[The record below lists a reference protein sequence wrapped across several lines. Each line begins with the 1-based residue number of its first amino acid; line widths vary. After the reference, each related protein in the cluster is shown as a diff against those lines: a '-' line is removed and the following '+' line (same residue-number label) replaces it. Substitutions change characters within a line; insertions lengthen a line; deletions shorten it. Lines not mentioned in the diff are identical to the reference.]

1 MADIQLMIQITPS
14 ISIDP
19 SDIQWSFIRASG
31 PGGQHVNK
39 TASAVQLR
47 FKVNPNPHLPPDI
60 RRRLLQIAGHRM
72 ASDGTLVIDAR
83 RFRSQARNRQDAMDR
98 LIGLIQKAAYPP
110 VRRRKTHLPP
120 ASKRRRLEGKRR
132 RGILKRRRRTVNQ
145 IEE

>member
-1 MADIQLMIQITPS
+1 MIQITPS

-19 SDIQWSFIRASG
+19 NDIQWSFIRASG

-47 FKVNPNPHLPPDI
+47 FQVDPNPHLPPDI
-60 RRRLLQIAGHRM
+60 RHRLIQIAGHKM

-83 RFRSQARNRQDAMDR
+83 RFRSQARNREDAMDR
-98 LIGLIQKAAYPP
+98 LIGLIQKAARPP
-110 VRRRKTHLPP
+110 VRRKKTHLPQ
-120 ASKRRRLEGKRR
+120 ASRRRRLESKRQR
-132 RGILKRRRRTVNQ
+132 SALKRQRRAVNQ

>member
-1 MADIQLMIQITPS
+1 MIQITPS

-47 FKVNPNPHLPPDI
+47 FNVDPNPNLPPDI

-72 ASDGTLVIDAR
+72 AADGTLVIDAR
-83 RFRSQARNRQDAMDR
+83 RFRSQTRNREDAMER
-98 LIGLIQKAAYPP
+98 LIGLIRQAAHPP
-110 VRRRKTHLPP
+110 ARRKKTRPP
-120 ASKRRRLEGKRR
+120 RISKKRRLETKRQ
-132 RGILKRRRRTVNQ
+132 RGALKRQRRPVTN
-145 IEE
+145 IDE